1 MHCKTVTR
9 LALLVILGG
18 LFGLPLTAAATV
30 VTSKV
35 QGESLLA
42 DDPAAAQSYIDYAAF
57 LSSVG
62 NAPAAAEV
70 LERGKVKAHLTPE
83 LLTALGGAYRQ
94 QKAWT
99 KAEAATREALVLD
112 PACVA
117 AHIQLGEIY
126 LALGWPKSGL
136 DSFRTAVEL
145 SPGDILPEVRLVGA
159 LCDNGQTAEAE
170 ETCLRF
176 IADDPEHVELW
187 LALGRVFEKQG
198 KHREAFTTYGQALT
212 LDPGSATAWAR
223 QGKLFCEFGQ
233 FDPAAQSCRQALELD
248 PDDPLAHAYLGIALS
263 HLGRGDEAR
272 AHAEIAEAAGLNMTA
287 VWKALDR

>member
-9 LALLVILGG
+9 LAVLAVLAGVA
-18 LFGLPLTAAATV
+18 GLPLTAAATV

-42 DDPAAAQSYIDYAAF
+42 VEPGSARSYIDYADF
-57 LSSVG
+57 LMDVG
-62 NAPAAAEV
+62 NPQAAAEV
-70 LERGKVKAHLTPE
+70 LERGKVKAHLTAE
-83 LLTALGGAYRQ
+83 LLTSLGAAYQR

-112 PACVA
+112 PAHVP
-117 AHIQLGEIY
+117 AHVQLGEIY

-136 DSFRTAVEL
+136 DSFRTAIEL
-145 SPGDILPEVRLVGA
+145 EPGNVLPQVRLVGG
-159 LCDNGQTAEAE
+159 LCDNGQLAEAE

-176 IADDPEHVELW
+176 IAADPEHVDLW
-187 LALGRVFEKQG
+187 LALGGVFEKQG

-233 FDPAAQSCRQALELD
+233 FDPAAHSCRQALALE
-248 PDDPLAHAYLGIALS
+248 PENSLAHAYLGIALS
-263 HLGRGDEAR
+263 RLGQGDEAR